1 MNRAIIVLSIVVL
14 LMILGFTHYA
24 NYLENELT
32 ASYKQTKIEKSK
44 SESYYDIN
52 FVGEKTLL
60 LNELSEDEK
69 KEVWNASTLKDEMV
83 DFFPNFIKMSR
94 FVNNRVIDNGLFK
107 KKLLTKIKNTEEQ
120 FIVGAITG
128 QSAKE
133 TLSTF

>member
-14 LMILGFTHYA
+14 LMISGFTHYA

-32 ASYKQTKIEKSK
+32 ASCKYTKTEKSK

-52 FVGEKTLL
+52 VAGEKTLI
-60 LNELSEDEK
+60 LNKLSEDEK
-69 KEVWNASTLKDEMV
+69 KEIWNASILKDEMIN
-83 DFFPNFIKMSR
+83 FFPNFIKMNT

-107 KKLLTKIKNTEEQ
+107 EELLVKIKNTEEQ
-120 FIVGAITG
+120 FIGGAITG